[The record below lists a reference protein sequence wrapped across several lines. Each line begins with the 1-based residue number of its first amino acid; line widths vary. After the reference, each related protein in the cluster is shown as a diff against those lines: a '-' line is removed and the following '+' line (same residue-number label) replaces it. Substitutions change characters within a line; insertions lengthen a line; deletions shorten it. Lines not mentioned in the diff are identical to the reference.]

1 VYGNLFFSIPF
12 GLVVK
17 FGSFCPTLVDPKLR
31 ITEFVSGLSQQTAI
45 KRFFLN
51 SGAGIW

>member
-1 VYGNLFFSIPF
+1 MAICFS
-12 GLVVK
+12 LYRLAWLLNSVL
-17 FGSFCPTLVDPKLR
+17 SAQTLVDPKLR